1 VSIETTKEVG
11 MARGLVR
18 SFLFVAALILT
29 AAGATR
35 ADTCGTTTLNNI
47 LGTTC
52 TIGDK
57 TFAFSATGS
66 SFAGIASNQII
77 FTADTTNP
85 LAPGF
90 TLSLA
95 TGGPISVSSS
105 GNSQSLIDANI
116 NYTVSVTNGTAALLG
131 STFSLSNAT
140 VTLSGTTGDNG
151 ITDITNF
158 LGSLSGASVEAFIQC
173 MIPVGPS
180 GCSTSTGPTTV
191 TGTGTFSIPQSSAL
205 GQAGFEVLAASGG
218 GSTSASFTS
227 ATYNFNES
235 PSTTVPEPST
245 LLLSALGFAAFALKR
260 FWA

>member
-1 VSIETTKEVG
+1 
-11 MARGLVR
+11 MVR
-18 SFLFVAALILT
+18 AFPRVAVWLAVLLLFVAG
-29 AAGATR
+29 AAR

-57 TFAFSATGS
+57 TFAFAATGS
-66 SFAGIASNQII
+66 SFAGITSNQIM

-95 TGGPISVSSS
+95 TGGPISVSST

-140 VTLSGTTGDNG
+140 VTLSGTTGDNS

-173 MIPVGPS
+173 AIPALS
-180 GCSTSTGPTTV
+180 TGCNTSTGPTTV

-205 GQAGFEVLAASGG
+205 GQAGFEVLTDGNA
-218 GSTSASFTS
+218 SASFTS
-227 ATYNFNES
+227 ATYDFNES
-235 PSTTVPEPST
+235 PSTSVPEPST

>member
-1 VSIETTKEVG
+1 
-11 MARGLVR
+11 MARGLVK
-18 SFLFVAALILT
+18 SFLFVTALILT
-29 AAGATR
+29 AAGAAR

-57 TFAFSATGS
+57 TFAFAATGA
-66 SFAGIASNQII
+66 SFTGITSNQII

-95 TGGPISVSSS
+95 TGGPFSVSSS
-105 GNSQSLIDANI
+105 GSSQSQIDANI
-116 NYTVSVTNGTAALLG
+116 NYTVSVTNGTASLLG
-131 STFSLSNAT
+131 STFSLGNAT
-140 VTLSGTTGDNG
+140 VTLSGASGDNG

-173 MIPVGPS
+173 MVPVGPS

-191 TGTGTFSIPQSSAL
+191 TGVGTFSSPQVSAL
-205 GQAGFEVLAASGG
+205 GQAGFEVLTDGNA
-218 GSTSASFTS
+218 SASFTS
-227 ATYNFNES
+227 ATYDFNES
-235 PSTTVPEPST
+235 ASTTVPEPST

-260 FWA
+260 SWA